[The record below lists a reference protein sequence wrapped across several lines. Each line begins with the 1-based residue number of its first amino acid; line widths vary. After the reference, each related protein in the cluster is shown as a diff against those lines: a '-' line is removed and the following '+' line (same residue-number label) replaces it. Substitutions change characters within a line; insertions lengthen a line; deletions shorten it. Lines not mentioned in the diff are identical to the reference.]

1 MLSRLFGGHDEEAE
15 DEGTG
20 GVEIRISF
28 RGKVFTQRYADLDMA
43 QLRFPQYLADLNAVH
58 GREFTEE
65 PDQK

>member
-1 MLSRLFGGHDEEAE
+1 MLSRLFGGHDEESSEREA
-15 DEGTG
+15 G
-20 GVEIRISF
+20 GVEIRVAF

-65 PDQK
+65 PDRK